1 MLHSVLTTTSSNV
14 MNSFSRVSC
23 SQLHKPK
30 AMSNTKQTP
39 LKTKS
44 FQHSL
49 QSDST
54 YTGCAGSNNKAEMN
68 TSIQGLN
75 QGLKL

>member
-1 MLHSVLTTTSSNV
+1 MDGIALSEF
-14 MNSFSRVSC
+14 SFC
-23 SQLHKPK
+23 EFMFHKPK
-30 AMSNTKQTP
+30 AMSNTKQPP

-49 QSDST
+49 QSDRT

-68 TSIQGLN
+68 TSIQGPN
-75 QGLKL
+75 Q